1 MPGFHLFLQR
11 SMYMLVMGIES
22 SCDECAIAIVE
33 DGRRILSNEVAS
45 QIDIHRPFDGVVPEI
60 ASRMHTE
67 WIFSVAEKALES
79 AGVSLDQIDGI
90 AVTNR
95 PGLVGSLLIGLNFA
109 KGLSL
114 ARGIPF
120 VGVDHIRAHLYA
132 PHLEYEI
139 EYPYMGL
146 LVSGGHTVISRVED
160 FDTIKVMG
168 ATIDDACGEAFDKV
182 AKHYKLGYPGGVA
195 IDKLARSEGANP
207 EAFAFPDPSL
217 HKGKHRYDVS
227 YSGLKTA
234 VINQLDQFW
243 DGTSEKSPEN
253 IAASFQRAAID
264 MLVRR
269 IKRAVKDTGLRRIV
283 AGGGVAANSLLR
295 SRLKAMDGVEAVF
308 PSMGL
313 CTDNGA
319 MIAGIGYHYLR
330 RGEHSE
336 LNLNAYPRV
345 KRFRKTYP

>member
-1 MPGFHLFLQR
+1 
-11 SMYMLVMGIES
+11 MLVMGIES

-33 DGRRILSNEVAS
+33 DGRRILSNEIAS

-67 WIFSVAEKALES
+67 WIMSVADKALRAAEIR
-79 AGVSLDQIDGI
+79 LDQLDGI

-109 KGLSL
+109 KGLAL
-114 ARGIPF
+114 ARDIPF

-139 EYPYMGL
+139 EYPYLGV

-182 AKHYKLGYPGGVA
+182 AKHYQLGYPGGVA
-195 IDKLARSEGANP
+195 IDTMSQSSSANP

-243 DGTSEKSPEN
+243 DGKSEKSPEN

-264 MLVRR
+264 MLVKR
-269 IKRAVKDTGLRRIV
+269 IKRAVKDTGMNRIV

-295 SRLKAMDGVEAVF
+295 RRLEQMEGVEAIF

-319 MIAGIGYHYLR
+319 MIAGIGYHYLK
-330 RGEHSE
+330 RGEHSDF
-336 LNLNAYPRV
+336 NLNAYPRV
-345 KRFRKTYP
+345 KRFKKTYP

>member
-1 MPGFHLFLQR
+1 
-11 SMYMLVMGIES
+11 MLVMGIES

-33 DGRRILSNEVAS
+33 DGRRILSNEIAS

-67 WIFSVAEKALES
+67 WIMSVAGKALQS
-79 AGVSLDQIDGI
+79 AGLGLDQLDGI

-109 KGLSL
+109 KGLAL

-139 EYPYMGL
+139 GYPYLGL

-182 AKHYKLGYPGGVA
+182 AKHYQLGYPGGVA
-195 IDKLARSEGANP
+195 IDKLAQTEGANP
-207 EAFAFPDPSL
+207 AAFAFPDPSL
-217 HKGKHRYDVS
+217 HKGTHRYDVS

-243 DGTSEKSPEN
+243 DGKSEKSPEN

-264 MLVRR
+264 MLVKR
-269 IKRAVKDTGLRRIV
+269 IKRAVTDTGLNRIV

-295 SRLKAMDGVEAVF
+295 SRLENMDGVEAIF

-319 MIAGIGYHYLR
+319 MIAGIGYHYLK
-330 RGEHSE
+330 RGEHSDF
-336 LNLNAYPRV
+336 NLNAYPRV

>member
-1 MPGFHLFLQR
+1 
-11 SMYMLVMGIES
+11 MLVMGIES

-33 DGRRILSNEVAS
+33 NGRRILSNEVAS
-45 QIDIHRPFDGVVPEI
+45 QIEIHRPYDGVVPEI

-67 WIFSVAEKALES
+67 WIMSVAEKALAAAQVNLE
-79 AGVSLDQIDGI
+79 QIDGI

-109 KGLSL
+109 KGLAM

-132 PHLEYEI
+132 PHLEYDI

-182 AKHYKLGYPGGVA
+182 AKHYQLGYPGGVA
-195 IDKLARSEGANP
+195 IDTLARSEGANP
-207 EAFAFPDPSL
+207 DAFAFPDPSL

-243 DGTSEKSPEN
+243 DGSSEKSPEN

-269 IKRAVKDTGLRRIV
+269 VKRAVKDTGLRRIV

-295 SRLKAMDGVEAVF
+295 RRLNEMEGVEAIF

-319 MIAGIGYHYLR
+319 MIAGIGYHYLK
-330 RGEHSE
+330 RGEHSDFD
-336 LNLNAYPRV
+336 LNAYPRV